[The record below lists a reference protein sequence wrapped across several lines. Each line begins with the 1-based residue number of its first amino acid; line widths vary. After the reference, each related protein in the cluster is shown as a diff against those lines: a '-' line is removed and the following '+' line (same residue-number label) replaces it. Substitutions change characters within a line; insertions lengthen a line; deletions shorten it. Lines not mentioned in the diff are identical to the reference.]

1 MEFHAQSGIMSEFCG
16 SEWQHLLALIQD
28 IFYFSHL
35 ANKHGTL
42 SLTFHNGRVF
52 QVSIHIGSK
61 MITRSETLLMQ
72 SYYLLLKQ
80 SEKVADSDMPHKAPL
95 S

>member
-1 MEFHAQSGIMSEFCG
+1 MEFHAQSGTVSEFCG
-16 SEWQHLLALIQD
+16 SEWQHLLTLLQD

-35 ANKHGTL
+35 
-42 SLTFHNGRVF
+42 TFPNGRVF

-61 MITRSETLLMQ
+61 IITRSETLLRQ

-80 SEKVADSDMPHKAPL
+80 SEKGADSDIPHKTPL